1 PDWVISRQR
10 AWGVPIA
17 IFVNKKS
24 GELLRDPKVMERIV
38 DAFRR
43 EGADAW
49 FDSPAA
55 RFLGND
61 YNPDDFEQVKDIVDV
76 WFDSGS
82 THAFCLEPRKDTD
95 LAWPADVYLEGS
107 DQHRGWFHSS
117 LLESCGTRGRAPYKT
132 VVTHG
137 FTLDEQGRK
146 MSKSLGNTIAPQ
158 DVMKTYGADILRLWV
173 VIGCDY
179 AEDQRIGENALKL
192 IADHYRR
199 LRNTFRYLLGALEGW
214 SEAERLDA
222 AHMPELE
229 RWVLHRLSQID
240 EKVRKTADSFDL
252 HDLYMELHNF
262 CAVDLSAFYF
272 DIRKDS
278 LYCDAPTG
286 DRRRAVRTVLKEVL
300 SRLTAWLAPVLVF
313 TAEEAWRARP
323 WAEGEASVHLRT
335 YPETPAAWRD
345 DALAAKWDKVREIR
359 RVVTGALELARADK
373 KIGASLQAHPTV
385 HLTSERRAMLDGV
398 DLGEVAITSG
408 ITISDTPAANEAF
421 TLPEVPGVAV
431 LVDPADGGKCERCW
445 QVLPEVGSHAH
456 HPTLC
461 NRCADVVG
469 GVVGAA

>member
-1 PDWVISRQR
+1 
-10 AWGVPIA
+10 VPIA
-17 IFVNKKS
+17 VFVNKRT

-49 FDSPAA
+49 FESPPA

-61 YNPDDFEQVKDIVDV
+61 YNPGDFEQIKDIVDV

-82 THAFCLEPRKDTD
+82 THAFCLEPRKDQD
-95 LAWPADVYLEGS
+95 LSWPADVYLEGS

-117 LLESCGTRGRAPYKT
+117 LLESCGTRGKAPYRT

-146 MSKSLGNTIAPQ
+146 MSKSLGNTVAPQ
-158 DVMKTYGADILRLWV
+158 DVMKQYGADILRLWV

-179 AEDQRIGENALKL
+179 AEDQRIGEHALKL

-199 LRNTFRYLLGALEGW
+199 LRNTFRYLLGALDGW
-214 SEAERLDA
+214 TEAERIDA
-222 AHMPELE
+222 GKMPELE

-240 EKVRKTADSFDL
+240 ETVRATAESFDL
-252 HDLYMELHNF
+252 HALYMELHNF

-278 LYCDAPTG
+278 LYCDAPG
-286 DRRRAVRTVLKEVL
+286 SARRRAVRTVLHDVL

-335 YPETPAAWRD
+335 YPETPTAWRD

-373 KIGASLQAHPTV
+373 KIGASLQAHPVV
-385 HLTSERRAMLDGV
+385 HLTPERRAMLDGV
-398 DLGEVAITSG
+398 DLGEVSITSG
-408 ITISDTPAANEAF
+408 ITISDAPAANGAF
-421 TLPEVPGVAV
+421 ALADVPGVAV
-431 LVDPADGGKCERCW
+431 LVNPAGGGKCERCW
-445 QVLPEVGSHAH
+445 QVLPEVGNHAH

-461 NRCADVVG
+461 NRCADVVEGVMG
-469 GVVGAA
+469 GA